1 MSQEANKRSD
11 ENEKKTFA
19 DLLTLFIVKFR
30 FVLLGILVA
39 GILAIVAVG
48 VVSSMN
54 EKAVKAGLTEI
65 DKITDE

>member
-30 FVLLGILVA
+30 FRFSVTSSIITASIGEIS
-39 GILAIVAVG
+39 IKSNIDVG
-48 VVSSMN
+48 VQQ
-54 EKAVKAGLTEI
+54 ELKL
-65 DKITDE
+65 